1 MKKLLLFTIVFVF
14 ILSISGSA
22 TAQEER
28 DLPGTSV
35 EDQLKLLDLSQLQ
48 QFMDEIDKDVGSY
61 VPDFSIQSF
70 IDDIRSGDLNID
82 FSGFLKGMMEYLFH
96 ELIAH
101 AALLGRLVVLAVICA
116 VLHNLLDAF
125 QGSTGKIGYMIIYLV
140 LVAIALGSFAG
151 AVDIG
156 SKTISRMVSFV
167 QALLPI
173 LLTLLAGIGGIS
185 SVAIIHPFIIAVLGL
200 LGTLIKNF
208 IFPLIYLSAILSI
221 VNHITDRFNV
231 SRLAGLLKQVAV
243 ASLGIFLTM
252 FVGFLGLQGVAGTVA
267 DSVALK
273 TAKFMT
279 GAFVP
284 VVGKMLAD
292 ATEVIMG
299 TSLLIKNAVGLVGI
313 IMLFVMCVFPA
324 IKIIAMVLV
333 YKLAAALVQPIGDA
347 KVADVLDTMAGML
360 TLVFASVV
368 AVGLMFFLAIA
379 IIVGLGNINVMLR

>member
-14 ILSISGSA
+14 ILSIAGSA